1 MIFPTWLMFIFVLEA
16 CAKDDV
22 LELHEFTEMYKNGNC
37 TEERIAEIKVI
48 EKNCTKEEES
58 LIKDDWE
65 YEWCIYL
72 ERIIGD
78 FFFQRTRYNSLHC
91 FILKIH
97 HL

>member
-72 ERIIGD
+72 EHIIGD
-78 FFFQRTRYNSLHC
+78 FFSKNSVIH
-91 FILKIH
+91 FIDLF
-97 HL
+97 

>member
-48 EKNCTKEEES
+48 EKNCTKEEDS
-58 LIKDDWE
+58 LIKDNWD

-72 ERIIGD
+72 EHIIGD
-78 FFFQRTRYNSLHC
+78 FFQKNTINHFFC
-91 FILKIH
+91 FF
-97 HL
+97 

>member
-1 MIFPTWLMFIFVLEA
+1 MIFPTWLMFIFVLES

-48 EKNCTKEEES
+48 EKNCTKKEES

-72 ERIIGD
+72 EHIIGD
-78 FFFQRTRYNSLHC
+78 FFFKELGNSLHC
-91 FILKIH
+91 FILKTP

>member
-1 MIFPTWLMFIFVLEA
+1 MIFPTWLMFIFLLEA

-22 LELHEFTEMYKNGNC
+22 LELHEFSGIIVSDVLKNGNC
-37 TEERIAEIKVI
+37 IEERIDEIKVV

-78 FFFQRTRYNSLHC
+78 FFSKNSVIH
-91 FILKIH
+91 FIALF
-97 HL
+97 